1 MLLNENQKMI
11 RQMARDFANSKLA
24 PIAAEIDR
32 TAEFPLATVK
42 EMGSLGFL
50 D

>member
-1 MLLNENQKMI
+1 MQLNENQKMI

-24 PIAAEIDR
+24 PIAAKIDE
-32 TAEFPLATVK
+32 TAEFPEATVK

-50 D
+50 